1 MASSDAL
8 CFFDLDSYMDSPY
21 TTTMTDTSSPGSVYP
36 SYPISPEVS
45 DPLATFFNDMN
56 AMPMFDDTKGQ
67 QTGDKLFEQLLLD
80 SVSPTTSTND
90 IRYGAPPVA
99 TSHPGFYNASPA
111 TTTMTATSPDG
122 SPQTDGLLSPA
133 FSPAPSDFHTSP
145 EAGSPLPSFD
155 SFDVNFQPMYDL
167 DVSCGAVPP
176 ATTEKKPPIDLK
188 KLDMLKAGAQHQQVR
203 ALFPELLP
211 TIERLREV
219 VLKKDGAQEPQTT
232 TPSAPSSSV
241 NVPWAATSTHLMQ
254 STESTQPIKGRVG
267 RKRKPRPTDPL
278 LIAAE
283 QHAKRQKN
291 TEAARRSRLRKMLKM
306 ETLEEELKAV
316 TDERDELRERVRL
329 LEQQLERKA

>member
-1 MASSDAL
+1 
-8 CFFDLDSYMDSPY
+8 
-21 TTTMTDTSSPGSVYP
+21 MTDTSSPGSVYP
-36 SYPISPEVS
+36 IYPISPEAS
-45 DPLATFFNDMN
+45 DPLATFFTDMN

-67 QTGDKLFEQLLLD
+67 QSGDKLFAQLLLD
-80 SVSPTTSTND
+80 GVNSATSSND
-90 IRYGAPPVA
+90 IRYGAPPLA
-99 TSHPGFYNASPA
+99 TSTPGFFNASPT
-111 TTTMTATSPDG
+111 TTTMTSTSPDG
-122 SPQTDGLLSPA
+122 SPQTDGLLSPD
-133 FSPAPSDFHTSP
+133 FSPAPSDFHTSDFHTSP

-167 DVSCGAVPP
+167 DVSGGAVPP
-176 ATTEKKPPIDLK
+176 ATTQKKPPIDLK
-188 KLDMLKAGAQHQQVR
+188 RLDMLKAGAQHQQVR

-219 VLKKDGAQEPQTT
+219 VLKKDGAREPQPT
-232 TPSAPSSSV
+232 TPSTPSSSV
-241 NVPWAATSTHLMQ
+241 NIPWAATSTHLMQ
-254 STESTQPIKGRVG
+254 STETTQPIKGRVG

-316 TDERDELRERVRL
+316 VDERDELRERVRI